1 MNKPQINT
9 EPWNIPTA
17 SRYGAFCNA
26 KKQGKKC
33 ALYVYEQADTSTFRY
48 RAYNIMQYTQE
59 SESWRAQYF
68 FAKTEQDEI
77 KTLIPE
83 CDLLVIVR
91 LRWTHFV
98 EEIISRAHL
107 LGKKVLFDADDLIF
121 DTDYL
126 SLVTNTLNVDFR
138 TNVAPEINYDFW
150 FAMIGRQQLT
160 ASKTDGFI
168 TTNPYLGQKFTNKF
182 GKPFA
187 VIRNTLNKEQLEISS
202 WYSSHSDRTNLDQ
215 FTIGY
220 FSGTPSHIN
229 DFLMVAPELKNF
241 LCDHPNSHLQ
251 VVGFMEFPD
260 FMHDL
265 LAEGR
270 VSFIPLVDFLELQ
283 HLTANVDVS
292 IVPLVVNDFT
302 NCKSEL
308 KYFEA
313 AIVNTITIASPNY
326 TYTNAIKHGETGFLC
341 QPGKWYDTL
350 KMIYCKDVD
359 CDRIKENARNHS
371 ILTYSGVSILKEI
384 ENTFDFFY
392 QM

>member
-17 SRYGAFCNA
+17 SRYSAFRNA
-26 KKQGKKC
+26 KLQGKKC
-33 ALYVYEQADTSTFRY
+33 ALYIYEQADTSTFRY
-48 RAYNIMQYTQE
+48 RAYNVMQYTEQ
-59 SESWRAQYF
+59 SESWCAQYF

-77 KTLIPE
+77 KRLIAE
-83 CDLLVIVR
+83 CDLLIIVR

-98 EEIISRAHL
+98 EEIITRAHL

-138 TNVAPEINYDFW
+138 TNVASEINYDFW

-168 TTNPYLGQKFTNKF
+168 TTNPYLGQKFTDKF
-182 GKPFA
+182 GKPYA
-187 VIRNTLNKEQLEISS
+187 IIRNTLNKEQLEAST
-202 WYSSHSDRTNLDQ
+202 WYSSHSDRSNPEQ

-229 DFLMVAPELKNF
+229 DFLMVAPELRDF
-241 LCDHPNSHLQ
+241 LLDYPDSHLR
-251 VVGFMEFPD
+251 VVGFMDFPEF
-260 FMHDL
+260 MRDL

-270 VSFIPLVDFLELQ
+270 VSFIPLVDFVELQ

-292 IVPLVVNDFT
+292 IVPLVVNSFT

-313 AIVNTITIASPNY
+313 AIVDTITIASPNY
-326 TYTNAIKHGETGFLC
+326 TYINAIKHGETGFLC
-341 QPGKWYDTL
+341 QSGEWYDTL
-350 KMIYCKDVD
+350 KKIYLKEVD
-359 CDRIKENARNHS
+359 CDEIHRNARKHS
-371 ILTYSGVSILKEI
+371 IDTYSGSSVLQEI
-384 ENTFDFFY
+384 EDAFDFFY